1 MKRLLTRTLAA
12 LLVTATSL
20 GASAQP
26 AVDAHLAAAKKA
38 EGTDFPGTIARLCI
52 SPDAPVGG
60 GAGGPRPI
68 PERAGWYA
76 EPARMF
82 DNLYWV
88 GTKIHS
94 AWALQTSDGIILI
107 DTLYNY
113 AVEPEIVDGLKR
125 LGLNPASIKYVI
137 ITHAHGDHDEGAK
150 LLQDRYGAHVV
161 MGAPDW
167 DLIEKNVNI
176 PGGVPKRDIVAQ
188 DGQKITLG
196 DGGVTLISTPGHT
209 LGTLS
214 LIFTVKDHGRPVTIA
229 YSGGTAF
236 NFQKDTAR
244 YDTYIAS
251 QKKMADAAKAAGATV
266 IMSNHSEFDD
276 AWDRGRLVRL
286 RRASE
291 PHPYEL
297 GGEAVQRYFTMTGEC
312 AMAMR
317 EKLAQ
322 QH

>member
-1 MKRLLTRTLAA
+1 MRKLLSA
-12 LLVTATSL
+12 LLLTATSL
-20 GASAQP
+20 AAGAQP
-26 AVDAHLAAAKKA
+26 AVEAHLAAAKKA

-52 SPDAPVGG
+52 VPDAPVGAGAG
-60 GAGGPRPI
+60 GGGGPRPI
-68 PERAGWYA
+68 PDRASWYA

-94 AWALQTSDGIILI
+94 AWALQTSGGIILI

-113 AVEPEIVDGLKR
+113 AVEPEIVQGLIK
-125 LGLNPASIKYVI
+125 LGLNPANIKYVI
-137 ITHAHGDHDEGAK
+137 ITHAHGDHDEGAR
-150 LLQDRYGAHVV
+150 LLQDRFGAHVV
-161 MGAPDW
+161 MGAADW
-167 DLIEKNVNI
+167 DLIEKSVNM
-176 PGGVPKRDIVAQ
+176 PGGVPKRDIVGE

-196 DGGVTLISTPGHT
+196 DSSVTIVTTPGHT

-214 LIFTVKDHGRPVTIA
+214 LIFTVKDRGRPITVA

-236 NFQKDTAR
+236 NFQKDVAR

-251 QKKMADAAKAAGATV
+251 QKKMAEAAKAAGATIV
-266 IMSNHSEFDD
+266 MSNHSEFDD
-276 AWDRGRLVRL
+276 AWERGRLVRL
-286 RRASE
+286 HRSGE

-297 GGEAVQRYFTMTGEC
+297 GNDAVQRYFTMTGEC

-317 EKLAQ
+317 EKLT